1 MDLGNCKELI
11 DNWDDVI
18 DVVVM
23 AQEEYYLVSCHKCS
37 PGFIHIRDMRFH
49 I

>member
-11 DNWDDVI
+11 DNRDDVI

-23 AQEEYYLVSCHKCS
+23 AQEENDFAFVHTES
-37 PGFIHIRDMRFH
+37 PDTVPI
-49 I
+49 